1 MYDVEIIGTGSYV
14 PENRVTNDDLSKIV
28 DTSDEWISTR
38 TGIKERR
45 ISLTETTADLAVA
58 AARRALDDAG
68 VAVEELDLIIVA
80 TVTPDYFFP
89 STACFVQNNLG
100 ASRAACFD
108 ISAAC
113 TGFIFGLSIASQFI
127 RTGMYQKALIIGAEA
142 LSKIT
147 DWEDRSTCVLFADGA
162 GAAVIKR
169 GDQGIISE
177 VIGSD
182 GSKGECLE
190 CPALPLKNI
199 FIEAG
204 EVKPSYAKMNGREVF
219 KFAVNILPE
228 CILKTLEKTPYTLED
243 INHIIPHQA
252 NLRIIDSAAKK
263 LKVDQAKFY
272 VNLPNYGNTSSA
284 SIPIALDEMAKGKL
298 IHQGDLLVLVGFGGG
313 LTYGAMLIKWTI
325 GGK

>member
-68 VAVEELDLIIVA
+68 VAADELDLIIVA

-89 STACFVQNNLG
+89 STACFVQNSLG
-100 ASRAACFD
+100 ASQAACFD

-147 DWEDRSTCVLFADGA
+147 DWEDRGTCVLFADGA

-190 CPALPLKNI
+190 CPALPLKNV
-199 FIEAG
+199 FIEA
-204 EVKPSYAKMNGREVF
+204 EEAKPPHAKMNGREVF

-228 CILKTLEKTPYTLED
+228 CILKILENTPYTLED

-263 LKVDQAKFY
+263 LQVDQAKFY
-272 VNLPNYGNTSSA
+272 VNLPSYGNTSSA

-298 IHQGDLLVLVGFGGG
+298 IHKENLLVLVGFGGG

>member
-28 DTSDEWISTR
+28 DTSDEWIRTR

-68 VAVEELDLIIVA
+68 VAAEELDLIIVA

-89 STACFVQNNLG
+89 STACFVQNSLG

-147 DWEDRSTCVLFADGA
+147 DWEDRGTCVLFADGA

-190 CPALPLKNI
+190 CPALPLKNV
-199 FIEAG
+199 FIEA
-204 EVKPSYAKMNGREVF
+204 EEAKPPHAKMNGREVF

-228 CILKTLEKTPYTLED
+228 CILKILENTPYTLED

-263 LKVDQAKFY
+263 LQVDQAKFY
-272 VNLPNYGNTSSA
+272 VNLPSYGNTSSA

-298 IHQGDLLVLVGFGGG
+298 IHKEDLLVLVGFGGG

>member
-28 DTSDEWISTR
+28 DTSDEWIRTR

-68 VAVEELDLIIVA
+68 VAAEELDLIIVA

-89 STACFVQNNLG
+89 STACFVQNSLG

-147 DWEDRSTCVLFADGA
+147 DWEDRGTCVLFADGA

-169 GDQGIISE
+169 GNQGIISE

-190 CPALPLKNI
+190 CPALPLKNV
-199 FIEAG
+199 FIEA
-204 EVKPSYAKMNGREVF
+204 EEAKPPHAKMNGREVF

-228 CILKTLEKTPYTLED
+228 CILKILENTPYTLED

-263 LKVDQAKFY
+263 LQVDQAKFY
-272 VNLPNYGNTSSA
+272 VNLPSYGNTSSA

-298 IHQGDLLVLVGFGGG
+298 IHKEDLLVLVGFGGG

>member
-28 DTSDEWISTR
+28 DTSDEWIRTR
-38 TGIKERR
+38 TGIIERR

-68 VAVEELDLIIVA
+68 VAAEELDLIIVA

-89 STACFVQNNLG
+89 STACFVQNSLG

-147 DWEDRSTCVLFADGA
+147 DWEDRGTCVLFADGA

-169 GDQGIISE
+169 GNQGIISE

-190 CPALPLKNI
+190 CPALPLKNV
-199 FIEAG
+199 FIEA
-204 EVKPSYAKMNGREVF
+204 EEAKPPHAKMNGREVF

-263 LKVDQAKFY
+263 LQVDQAKFY
-272 VNLPNYGNTSSA
+272 VNLPSYGNTSSA

-298 IHQGDLLVLVGFGGG
+298 IHEGDLLVLVGFGGG

>member
-28 DTSDEWISTR
+28 DTSDEWIRTR

-68 VAVEELDLIIVA
+68 VAAEELDLIIVA

-89 STACFVQNNLG
+89 STACFVQNSLG

-147 DWEDRSTCVLFADGA
+147 NWEDRGTCVLFADGA

-190 CPALPLKNI
+190 CPALPLKNV
-199 FIEAG
+199 FIEA
-204 EVKPSYAKMNGREVF
+204 EEAKPPHAKMNGREVF

-228 CILKTLEKTPYTLED
+228 CILKILENTPYTLED

-263 LKVDQAKFY
+263 LQVDQAKFY
-272 VNLPNYGNTSSA
+272 VNLPSYGNTSSA

-298 IHQGDLLVLVGFGGG
+298 IHKEDLLVLVGFGGG